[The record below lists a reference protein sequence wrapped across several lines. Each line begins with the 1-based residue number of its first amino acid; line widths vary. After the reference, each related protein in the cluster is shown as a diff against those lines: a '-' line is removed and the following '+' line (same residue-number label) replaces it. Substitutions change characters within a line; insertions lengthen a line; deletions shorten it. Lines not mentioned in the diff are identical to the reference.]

1 MCYSGGDKDDLL
13 LVVGMKGNK
22 MEEVFYICG
31 FAFMAFIMIEF
42 IVCTIK
48 DLKYKKSIKLDN
60 KRKEEQE
67 KINKDLDTE
76 IRILEI
82 EDKLKNIENQYQYKT
97 IKKTINNGHIVEE
110 SIDKKVIDLMD
121 LNDKVNELSHDVTD
135 IMCDLERLKQYVM
148 KN

>member
-1 MCYSGGDKDDLL
+1 MCLNGGDKDDFL
-13 LVVGMKGNK
+13 LVVSRKEK

-60 KRKEEQE
+60 KRKEERE

-76 IRILEI
+76 IRIKEI
-82 EDKLKNIENQYQYKT
+82 EDKLEDIENQYQYKT

-110 SIDKKVIDLMD
+110 TIDKKVIDLMD
-121 LNDKVNELSHDVTD
+121 LNDKVNELSHDVTNM
-135 IMCDLERLKQYVM
+135 MCDLERLKQYVM